1 MASYREDAN
10 RVPETQTNEIEAAR
24 EALQRAAADQTF
36 KRRRPQS
43 KTKKIRELRPEIVK
57 LRSQGRT
64 WQDIADALDG
74 TLAASADT
82 IRLAIGSK
90 VGSKKR
96 TTRSSAPPAPSPA
109 APPTT
114 GSSRRAARDAEPE
127 PPSPPALPK
136 KRFGPPEL

>member
-1 MASYREDAN
+1 M
-10 RVPETQTNEIEAAR
+10 PETQTNEIEAAR
-24 EALQRAAADQTF
+24 EALQRVAADQTF

-43 KTKKIRELRPEIVK
+43 KTEKIRELRPEIVK

-64 WQDIADALDG
+64 WQDIADALGG

-96 TTRSSAPPAPSPA
+96 TTTRGAVPPTPTPA
-109 APPTT
+109 ASPTA
-114 GSSRRAARDAEPE
+114 GSSRRAARDGEPE
-127 PPSPPALPK
+127 PSSPPALPK

>member
-1 MASYREDAN
+1 M
-10 RVPETQTNEIEAAR
+10 PETQTNEIEAAR

-43 KTKKIRELRPEIVK
+43 KTEKIRELRPEIVK

-96 TTRSSAPPAPSPA
+96 TTTRGAVPPAPTPASPTA
-109 APPTT
+109 
-114 GSSRRAARDAEPE
+114 GSSRRAARDAEQEPSSP
-127 PPSPPALPK
+127 PPSPK
-136 KRFGPPEL
+136 KRFGPPDL

>member
-1 MASYREDAN
+1 M
-10 RVPETQTNEIEAAR
+10 PETQTNEIEAAR

-43 KTKKIRELRPEIVK
+43 KTEKIRELRPEIVK

-64 WQDIADALDG
+64 WQDIADALGG

-96 TTRSSAPPAPSPA
+96 TTTRGAVPPTSTPA
-109 APPTT
+109 ASPTA
-114 GSSRRAARDAEPE
+114 GSSQRAARDAEPE

>member
-1 MASYREDAN
+1 M
-10 RVPETQTNEIEAAR
+10 PETQTNEIEAAR

-43 KTKKIRELRPEIVK
+43 KTEKIRELRPEIAK

-96 TTRSSAPPAPSPA
+96 TTMRGAAPPAPTPVASPTA
-109 APPTT
+109 
-114 GSSRRAARDAEPE
+114 GSSRRAARGAEQEPSSP
-127 PPSPPALPK
+127 PPSPK
-136 KRFGPPEL
+136 KRFGPPDL